1 MAAADVR
8 DRLAVALDV
17 DDLDRAVEMAV
28 RVAPWFGVAKV
39 GLELWAAAGPPA
51 VERLQQAG
59 LSVFC
64 DLKLHDIPTTVGR
77 ASRVIGRLGVS
88 YVTLHAAG
96 GEAMLR
102 AGAEGLA
109 EGASE
114 AGVRAPCALGVTVL
128 TSEPDASPF
137 DARLALA
144 VASGCGGVVCS
155 VQELGRVKS
164 QHPGLVAVVPG
175 IRPKGSDVD
184 DQARVGTPGDVAR
197 SGADV
202 LVVGR
207 PVTAAV
213 SPEDAARR
221 IHDEV
226 AATNVDR

>member
-1 MAAADVR
+1 VHASGG
-8 DRLAVALDV
+8 
-17 DDLDRAVEMAV
+17 RAMLEAAV
-28 RVAPWFGVAKV
+28 RGSRDEARRRRTAAP
-39 GLELWAAAGPPA
+39 
-51 VERLQQAG
+51 
-59 LSVFC
+59 
-64 DLKLHDIPTTVGR
+64 
-77 ASRVIGRLGVS
+77 RV
-88 YVTLHAAG
+88 
-96 GEAMLR
+96 
-102 AGAEGLA
+102 
-109 EGASE
+109 
-114 AGVRAPCALGVTVL
+114 LGVTVL

-155 VQELGRVKS
+155 VQELSRVKS

-226 AATNVDR
+226 AATHVDR